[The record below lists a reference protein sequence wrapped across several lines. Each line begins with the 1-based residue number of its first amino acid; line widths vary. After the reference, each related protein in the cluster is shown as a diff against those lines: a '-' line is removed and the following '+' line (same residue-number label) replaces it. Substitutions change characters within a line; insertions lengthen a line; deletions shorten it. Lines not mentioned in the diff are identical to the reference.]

1 MIAERLKALRKSS
14 GLTQKELAE
23 IIGVRK
29 SAISLYEI
37 NQCDPADPIKINIA
51 KYFDISLDYLIGV
64 IDDEVK
70 YYTEDNFAKLPENI
84 TSEEKELIMKFI
96 DYIVFLRKQ
105 EYVED

>member
-1 MIAERLKALRKSS
+1 MIAERLRALRKRSR
-14 GLTQKELAE
+14 LTQKELAE

-37 NQCDPADPIKINIA
+37 GQCDPADPIKINIA

-70 YYTEDNFAKLPENI
+70 YYNEDSFVKLPENI
-84 TSEEKELIMKFI
+84 TAEEKELIKKYI
-96 DYIVFLRKQ
+96 DFIVFLRK
-105 EYVED
+105 